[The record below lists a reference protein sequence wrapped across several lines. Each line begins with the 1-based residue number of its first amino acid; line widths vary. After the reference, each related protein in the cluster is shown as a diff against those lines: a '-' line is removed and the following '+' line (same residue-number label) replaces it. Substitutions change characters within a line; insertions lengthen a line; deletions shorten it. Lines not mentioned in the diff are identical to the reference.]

1 MTDLIHTDYN
11 LPPQMRSRADRRH
24 MDTELKEILS
34 GCWGD
39 LGLLCKTLFPA
50 RFHMP
55 YTRLHKQIINLYND
69 VFLDQARALQAGK
82 RAGRKVVVMG
92 NRGTSK
98 TGFGVYGLM
107 GRGILFQQFHFMP
120 FITKSEQNSIYHT
133 ENLRRKLVTD
143 KMIRKTFGNISEV
156 TLDPDVYFEEVF
168 GKKSWVANLAGGWQS
183 MVVPRGAGQ
192 QVRGLNFGD
201 YRPDCIVVDDFDDD
215 KWLLNDELREWY
227 HTTYFEGAVCKAVS
241 QFENENVP
249 YIISVSD
256 TCKGELC
263 LAEKLLGT
271 ASWEGLRISVC
282 DENYQTN
289 DPDFM
294 SQEQLNVE
302 VAEAREHGRLDVFA
316 RELMSLP
323 AAKEGKPFCTE
334 NFRWYDP
341 LEQRFG
347 LSCQHSFVMVDPART
362 VNMRSDF
369 TAIVGVTVDFELP
382 AIFVREVVSA
392 RIGQSEMIQQAL
404 DMAIRLDAL
413 YMGVEFAGLHLHME
427 EALQEAML
435 RRGILNISIID
446 LKPQSGK
453 GEQAGYERGKI
464 ARIQW
469 SLEPWYKWRIVWHN
483 PHCCGPLEHQLLM
496 MPRPKKKDVADA
508 FAYLSQLMKETGMSF
523 IDMKLKEDAPAA
535 EGAPIP
541 YQGANPVEVA
551 GSSHDEMPKVTKRAE
566 KPKPEWD
573 YEDDGEEDE
582 WETLTTITV
591 SEGNTLGGGWD
602 WEL

>member
-1 MTDLIHTDYN
+1 
-11 LPPQMRSRADRRH
+11 
-24 MDTELKEILS
+24 MDKELQEILAN
-34 GCWGD
+34 CWAD
-39 LGLLCKTLFPA
+39 LGILCKTLFPS

-55 YTRLHKQIINLYND
+55 YTKLHRQVIDHYNA
-69 VFLDQARALQAGK
+69 VFRDQAIALQRGQK
-82 RAGRKVVVMG
+82 AGRKIVIMG

-107 GRGILFQQFHFMP
+107 GRGILFQQFHFIP
-120 FITKSEQNSIYHT
+120 FITKSESNSILQT

-143 KMIRKTFGNISEV
+143 RNIRKTFGNISEV
-156 TLDPDVYFEEVF
+156 ALDPDIYFEEVF
-168 GKKSWVANLAGGWQS
+168 GKKTWVANLAGGWQS
-183 MVVPRGAGQ
+183 MVIPRGAGQ

-215 KWLLNDELREWY
+215 KWLLNEELREWY

-241 QFENENVP
+241 QFESENVP

-263 LAEKLLGT
+263 LAEKLLAT
-271 ASWEGLRISVC
+271 DSWEGLRISVC
-282 DENYQTN
+282 TEDYKTCDE
-289 DPDFM
+289 DFM
-294 SQEQLNVE
+294 SQAQLDIE

-323 AAKEGKPFCTE
+323 AAKEGKPFSTE

-347 LSCQHSFVMVDPART
+347 LPCQHSFVMVDPART
-362 VNMRSDF
+362 LNMRSDF
-369 TAIVGVTVDFELP
+369 TAIVGCTVDFELP

-392 RIGQSEMIQQAL
+392 RIGQSDMIQQAL
-404 DMAIRLDAL
+404 DMCLRLDAL
-413 YMGVEFAGLHLHME
+413 YLGVEFAGLHIHIG
-427 EALQEAML
+427 EALQETML
-435 RRGILNISIID
+435 RRGIMHIQVVD
-446 LKPQSGK
+446 LKPQAGR

-508 FAYLSQLMKETGMSF
+508 FAYLGQLMHEVGMSF
-523 IDMKLKEDAPAA
+523 IDMKLKPEEPAGA
-535 EGAPIP
+535 EQPVPYHGTNPI
-541 YQGANPVEVA
+541 EVA
-551 GSSHDEMPKVTKRAE
+551 GYGVEPEPEPKQLENKR
-566 KPKPEWD
+566 PEWD
-573 YEDDGEEDE
+573 YDPNDTYSTEPSE
-582 WETLTTITV
+582 WETLTTISV
-591 SEGNTLGGGWD
+591 GESSYALPGPAWD
-602 WEL
+602 WSD